1 MLINRFSSAVK
12 NFHLSMT
19 VNRLTDGGV
28 CLQICHNFMNDTICL
43 SRIVDLFENFFPKT
57 PI

>member
-43 SRIVDLFENFFPKT
+43 SRIVEKIFSLKRP
-57 PI
+57 